1 MNMQEEYI
9 KKLEAELIERSA
21 RIDLLVVESRN
32 AEADKKLAY
41 AQELDELRLKQQET
55 TKILQEL
62 EKTSRDVWE
71 NIGDGG

>member
-1 MNMQEEYI
+1 MNTQEEYI
-9 KKLEAELIERSA
+9 KKLETELIERSA